1 MSILLQ
7 VNAMKVEVISIGSEL
22 TSGRNL
28 DTNSQW
34 LSRQLLAQGFLVRF
48 HTTLADDL
56 EENVGA
62 FRVATERADL
72 IISTGGLGPTQDDL
86 TREVLASLI
95 GVKLVFDQVSFN
107 AIERIFSRIGRKMTE
122 RNRVQAYF
130 PQGARPI
137 PNPVGTAPGI
147 WLEVPRVG
155 RAPAL
160 VVSLPGVPREMHH
173 LFKKEVLPELLSKFT
188 DRFGVIMER
197 KLNSFG
203 LGEAA
208 VEEKLMDLTK
218 RGHVPEV
225 GITASDATI
234 SLRIFG
240 QGKDALEAESQI
252 APVEA
257 IIRERLGT
265 LVFGTDDEE
274 LQHAV
279 ASLLTEKS
287 KTVSI
292 AESLT
297 GGLVM
302 YRLCQIPGIS
312 AHFLGGCVAYANEV
326 KIHQLGVSP
335 ELIQQHGAVS
345 AEVAE
350 AMAVGARLQ
359 FGSDFALST
368 TGIAGPTGA
377 TDTKPLGLAFV
388 GLATRDGVKH
398 YQVNAFVPERLDVM
412 NRVSKV
418 ALNALRLELMQEKNQ

>member
-1 MSILLQ
+1 
-7 VNAMKVEVISIGSEL
+7 MKVEIISIGSEL
-22 TSGRNL
+22 TTGRNL

-34 LSRQLLAQGFLVRF
+34 LSRQLQSQGFPVRY
-48 HTTLADDL
+48 HTTMADDL
-56 EENVGA
+56 DENVGA

-86 TREVLASLI
+86 TREALAKLS
-95 GVKLVFDQVSFN
+95 GVELLFDQTSFD
-107 AIERIFSRIGRKMTE
+107 AIEKIFSRIGRKMTE
-122 RNRVQAYF
+122 RNWVQAYF

-137 PNPVGTAPGI
+137 ANPVGTAPGI
-147 WLEVPRVG
+147 WLEVPRTG
-155 RAPAL
+155 RIPAL
-160 VVSLPGVPREMHH
+160 FIALPGVPREMHH
-173 LFKKEVLPELLSKFT
+173 LFENAVLPELLKKFT
-188 DRFGVIMER
+188 ARSGVIIER

-208 VEEKLMDLTK
+208 VEEKLLDLTR

-240 QGKDALEAESQI
+240 EGQDALEVEKKI

-265 LVFGTDDEE
+265 LLFGTGEDE

-279 ASLLTEKS
+279 AQLLAEQS
-287 KTVSI
+287 KTISV

-312 AHFLGGCVAYANEV
+312 DHFLGGCVAYSNDV
-326 KIHQLGVSP
+326 KISQLGVP
-335 ELIQQHGAVS
+335 AELIQQHGAVS

-350 AMAVGARLQ
+350 TMALGARLR
-359 FGSDFALST
+359 FGSDYAIST

-377 TDTKPLGLAFV
+377 TATKPLGLAFV
-388 GLATRDGVKH
+388 GLASRDGVKH
-398 YQVNAFVPERLDVM
+398 FQVNAFVHQRLDVM
-412 NRVSKV
+412 SRVSKV
-418 ALNALRLELMQEKNQ
+418 ALNVLRMELLQTKNQ

>member
-1 MSILLQ
+1 
-7 VNAMKVEVISIGSEL
+7 MKVEVISIGSEL

-34 LSRQLLAQGFLVRF
+34 LSRQLLSKGFPVRF

-56 EENVGA
+56 EENACA
-62 FRVATERADL
+62 FRVACERADL

-86 TREVLASLI
+86 TREALAQLM
-95 GVKLVFDQVSFN
+95 GVELHFDQTSYD
-107 AIERIFSRIGRKMTE
+107 AIEKIFSRIGRKMTE

-130 PQGARPI
+130 PEGARPI
-137 PNPVGTAPGI
+137 ANPVGTAPGI
-147 WLEVPRVG
+147 WLEVPRTG
-155 RAPAL
+155 RTPAL
-160 VVSLPGVPREMHH
+160 VVALPGVPREMQH
-173 LFKKEVLPELLSKFT
+173 LFEKQVLPELVKKFT
-188 DRFGVIMER
+188 DRSGLIIER

-208 VEEKLMDLTK
+208 VEEKVMDLTK

-240 QGKDALEAESQI
+240 QGQNESEAESQI

-257 IIRERLGT
+257 IIRERLGM
-265 LVFGTDDEE
+265 LVFGVGDEE

-279 ASLLTEKS
+279 ARLLATKS
-287 KTVSI
+287 KTISV

-326 KIHQLGVSP
+326 KINQLGVP
-335 ELIQQHGAVS
+335 AELIQQYGAVS

-350 AMAVGARLQ
+350 AMAEGARAR
-359 FGSDFALST
+359 FGSDYAIST

-388 GLATRDGVKH
+388 GLASKQGVKH
-398 YQVNAFVPERLDVM
+398 FQVNAFVPERLDVM

-418 ALNALRLELMQEKNQ
+418 ALNALRMELLQATNQ